1 MSLLTD
7 VHAYLSA
14 NSQGTNLFIGSLP
27 DSPDAVAVLYP
38 APGLPPREIHNRPG
52 VAQER
57 PGLQVVVR
65 SAPNGWADAEARAYA
80 IYRLL
85 QVSNATLGSGFY
97 QRLMP
102 MGSPFL
108 RERDANRRAVIA
120 VNFIAIREWV

>member
-1 MSLLTD
+1 M
-7 VHAYLSA
+7 
-14 NSQGTNLFIGSLP
+14 GSM
-27 DSPDAVAVLYP
+27 PDAPDVVAVLYP
-38 APGLPPREIHNRPG
+38 APGLPPTEIHNRAG
-52 VAQER
+52 VAQEQ

-65 SAPNGWADAEARAYA
+65 SSPNGWADAEARAYA

-120 VNFIAIREWV
+120 CNYLARHEYV